1 MRIVND
7 TARDRYEIFDG
18 DELAG
23 FTQYRTS
30 PGLIAFL
37 HTEID
42 PRFEGRGV
50 ASELIRHVLAEARA
64 NGLEVLPFCPF
75 VNGYIQRHDEWAD
88 VIPAAYRRGFA
99 GADS

>member
-1 MRIVND
+1 MRIENHQK
-7 TARDRYEIFDG
+7 RERYEIYDG

-23 FTQYRTS
+23 WTQYRTS
-30 PGLIAFL
+30 PGVIAFL

-50 ASELIRHVLAEARA
+50 ASELIRFVLADARA
-64 NGLEVLPFCPF
+64 NGLEVIPFCPF
-75 VNGYIQRHDEWAD
+75 VNGYIQRHGEWAD
-88 VIPAAYRRGFA
+88 LIPASYRRGFA